1 MRHLRR
7 RAFAVAALFGSL
19 ATAPLLAEQ
28 WSTKPPQ
35 EVTVPL
41 DYLPFDLKGNL
52 RRPDGDGRFPAVILL
67 PMCGA
72 FFNSVDHGW
81 GAAIKSWGYVVLTLD
96 VFTARG
102 IKGGKTCL
110 YPAPPE
116 TAEDL
121 YRALNWLV
129 AQENIDRNRIFVVGF
144 GRTGTV
150 TLSAMERDIVSKAKH
165 RFRGAVT
172 FYPSCGNDKGIMTVA
187 TLVIVGARDK
197 NTFEA
202 CRKMVQGDD
211 DTGISR
217 QHGEGIPIRFVALPD
232 AYSGF
237 DVPAFQ
243 EPVDSR
249 GFHLEFSK
257 PATEQSKE
265 ILRHFLRS
273 VGQ

>member
-129 AQENIDRNRIFVVGF
+129 AQESIDRNRIFVVGF

-150 TLSAMERDIVSKAKH
+150 TLSAMERDIVSK
-165 RFRGAVT
+165 
-172 FYPSCGNDKGIMTVA
+172 PSI
-187 TLVIVGARDK
+187 
-197 NTFEA
+197 
-202 CRKMVQGDD
+202 
-211 DTGISR
+211 
-217 QHGEGIPIRFVALPD
+217 
-232 AYSGF
+232 GF
-237 DVPAFQ
+237 A
-243 EPVDSR
+243 EP
-249 GFHLEFSK
+249 
-257 PATEQSKE
+257 
-265 ILRHFLRS
+265 LRS
-273 VGQ
+273 ILLAATTRG